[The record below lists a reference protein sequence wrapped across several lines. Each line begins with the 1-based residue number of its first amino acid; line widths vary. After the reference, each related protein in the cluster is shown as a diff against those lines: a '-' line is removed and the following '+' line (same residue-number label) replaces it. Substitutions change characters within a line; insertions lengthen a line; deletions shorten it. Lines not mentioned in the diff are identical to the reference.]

1 MSGEILINITPSET
15 RVARVDNGVLQEIS
29 IERAQKRG
37 LVGNIYKGKVVRV
50 MPGMQAAFID
60 IGRDKAGFIHI
71 NDLRPRAGETVD
83 RWASGERDIRELLR
97 EGDMLAVQALKD
109 PIGTKGPRLTT
120 FLSVSSRLLVFMP
133 KTDHIGISQRI
144 EDEAERERLRQDL
157 ELAIAEHEVC
167 EEPSGYII
175 RTVAEGATREEL
187 SAEVAFLHRLWAYV
201 KDKIAS
207 SEAVGCLY
215 EDLPLTLRTLRDL
228 NPEGIDRIRVDSDE
242 VFELFGRFTTYFN
255 SEVRDLIERYRGER
269 PLFSLYGV
277 EEEISRALERRV
289 DLKSGGYLV
298 IDQNEAMT
306 TIDVNTGS
314 YTGRHNL
321 EQTIFKT
328 NVEAAGAI
336 ARQIRLRNLGG
347 IIILDFIDMQDP
359 EHRRQVLR
367 ALENALANDRAK
379 LTISGVS
386 QLGLVEMTRK
396 RTHENLQQQLC
407 EPCGVC
413 NGRGYMKS
421 PETVTFE
428 IFREILR
435 EARTFEC
442 EKIRVMAAHSVID
455 RLLSEN
461 STDVADLEAFIKRP
475 IEFRVESVYSQE
487 QFDIVPL

>member
-83 RWASGERDIRELLR
+83 RWASGERDIRDLLR
-97 EGDMLAVQALKD
+97 EGDLLAVQALKD

-157 ELAIAEHEVC
+157 ELAIAGHEVC

-242 VFELFGRFTTYFN
+242 VFDLFGRFTTYFN

-455 RLLSEN
+455 RLLAEN

>member
-97 EGDMLAVQALKD
+97 EGDLLAVQALKD

-144 EDEAERERLRQDL
+144 EDEAERERLRQAL
-157 ELAIAEHEVC
+157 ELAVAGQEVC

-242 VFELFGRFTTYFN
+242 VFDLLGRFTAYFN

-367 ALENALANDRAK
+367 ALENALATDRAK

-442 EKIRVMAAHSVID
+442 QKIRVMAAHSVID

-475 IEFRVESVYSQE
+475 IEFRVESLYSQE

>member
-29 IERAQKRG
+29 IERAQKSG

-83 RWASGERDIRELLR
+83 RWASGERDIRDLLR
-97 EGDMLAVQALKD
+97 EGDVLAVQALKD

-157 ELAIAEHEVC
+157 ELAIAGHEVC

-228 NPEGIDRIRVDSDE
+228 NPEGIDRNRVDSDE
-242 VFELFGRFTTYFN
+242 VFDLLGRFTAYFN

-455 RLLSEN
+455 RLLAEN

>member
-15 RVARVDNGVLQEIS
+15 RVARVDNGVLQEVS

-144 EDEAERERLRQDL
+144 EDEAERERLRQEL
-157 ELAIAEHEVC
+157 ELAVAAQEVC

-175 RTVAEGATREEL
+175 RTVAEGASREEL

-228 NPEGIDRIRVDSDE
+228 NPEGIDRIRVDSDD
-242 VFELFGRFTTYFN
+242 VFDLLGRFTAYFN

-277 EEEISRALERRV
+277 EDEISRALERRV

-367 ALENALANDRAK
+367 ALENALAADRAK

-396 RTHENLQQQLC
+396 RTHENLLQQLC
-407 EPCGVC
+407 EPCAVC

-421 PETVTFE
+421 AETVTFE

-455 RLLSEN
+455 RLLAEN

-475 IEFRVESVYSQE
+475 IEFRVESLYSQE

>member
-83 RWASGERDIRELLR
+83 RWASGERDIRDLLR
-97 EGDMLAVQALKD
+97 EGDVLAVQALKD

-157 ELAIAEHEVC
+157 ELAIAGHEVC

-242 VFELFGRFTTYFN
+242 VFDLFGRFTAYFN

-455 RLLSEN
+455 RLLAEN

>member
-15 RVARVDNGVLQEIS
+15 RVARVDNGVLQEVS

-50 MPGMQAAFID
+50 LPGMQAAFID

-71 NDLRPRAGETVD
+71 NDLRPRGEETVD

-97 EGDMLAVQALKD
+97 EGDLLAVQVLKD

-120 FLSVSSRLLVFMP
+120 FLSVSSRYLVFMP

-144 EDEAERERLRQDL
+144 EDETERERLRREL
-157 ELAIAEHEVC
+157 EAAIASEEVV

-175 RTVAEGATREEL
+175 RTVAEGVTSEEL
-187 SAEVAFLHRLWAYV
+187 RAEVAFLHRLWAYV

-207 SEAVGCLY
+207 ADAIGCLY

-242 VFELFGRFTTYFN
+242 VFDLFGRFTAYFN

-277 EEEISRALERRV
+277 EDEISRALERRV

-367 ALENALANDRAK
+367 ALENALATDRAK

-386 QLGLVEMTRK
+386 QLGLVELTRK
-396 RTHENLQQQLC
+396 RTHENLLQQLC

-413 NGRGYMKS
+413 KGRGHLKS
-421 PETVTFE
+421 AETVTFE

-442 EKIRVMAAHSVID
+442 ERIRVLAAHSVID

-475 IEFRVESVYSQE
+475 IEFRVESLYSQE

>member
-83 RWASGERDIRELLR
+83 RWASGERDIRELLH
-97 EGDMLAVQALKD
+97 EGDLLAVQVLKD

-144 EDEAERERLRQDL
+144 EDEAERERLRQAL
-157 ELAIAEHEVC
+157 ELAIAGQEVC

-207 SEAVGCLY
+207 SETVGCLY

-242 VFELFGRFTTYFN
+242 VFDLLGRFTAYFN

-367 ALENALANDRAK
+367 ALENALATDRAK

-442 EKIRVMAAHSVID
+442 QKIRVMAAHSVID

-475 IEFRVESVYSQE
+475 IEFRVESLYSQE

>member
-1 MSGEILINITPSET
+1 MTTEVLINITPSET

-50 MPGMQAAFID
+50 LPGMQAAFID

-71 NDLRPRAGETVD
+71 NDLRPRGEETVD
-83 RWASGERDIRELLR
+83 RWASGERDIRDLLR
-97 EGDMLAVQALKD
+97 EGELLAVQVLKD

-120 FLSVSSRLLVFMP
+120 FLSVSSRYLVFMP
-133 KTDHIGISQRI
+133 KTDHIGVSQRI
-144 EDEAERERLRQDL
+144 EDEAERERLRR
-157 ELAIAEHEVC
+157 ELLAAIATHEVV
-167 EEPSGYII
+167 EAPSGYII
-175 RTVAEGATREEL
+175 RTLAEGIGCEEM
-187 SAEVAFLHRLWAYV
+187 SAEIAFLHRLWAYI

-207 SEAVGCLY
+207 SSEIGRLY

-228 NPEGIDRIRVDSDE
+228 DPSAIDRIRVDSEE
-242 VFELFGRFTTYFN
+242 VFDLLHRFTEYF
-255 SEVRDLIERYRGER
+255 SSDIHGLIDMYQGER

-277 EEEISRALERRV
+277 EDEISRALERRV

-298 IDQNEAMT
+298 FDQNEAMT

-328 NVEAAGAI
+328 NVEAANAI
-336 ARQIRLRNLGG
+336 ARQIRLRNIGG
-347 IIILDFIDMQDP
+347 IIIVDFIDMQDP

-367 ALENALANDRAK
+367 AFENALAGDRAK

-386 QLGLVEMTRK
+386 QLGLVELTRK
-396 RTHENLQQQLC
+396 RTSESLQQQLC

-413 NGRGYMKS
+413 KGRGYLKS
-421 PETVTFE
+421 AETVTFE

-435 EARTFEC
+435 EARTYEC
-442 EKIRVMAAHSVID
+442 DKILVMACHAVVD
-455 RLLSEN
+455 RLLAEN
-461 STDVADLEAFIKRP
+461 ATDVADLEAFIRRP
-475 IEFRVESVYSQE
+475 IEFRVENLYSQE

>member
-83 RWASGERDIRELLR
+83 RWASGERDIRDLLR
-97 EGDMLAVQALKD
+97 EGDLLAVQALKD

-157 ELAIAEHEVC
+157 ELAIAGHEVC
-167 EEPSGYII
+167 EDPSGYII

-242 VFELFGRFTTYFN
+242 VFDLFGRFTTYFN

-455 RLLSEN
+455 RLLAEN

>member
-15 RVARVDNGVLQEIS
+15 RVARVDNGVLQEVS

-144 EDEAERERLRQDL
+144 EDEAERERLRQEL
-157 ELAIAEHEVC
+157 ELAVAALEVC

-175 RTVAEGATREEL
+175 RTVAEGASREEL

-228 NPEGIDRIRVDSDE
+228 NPEGIDRIRVDSDD
-242 VFELFGRFTTYFN
+242 VFDLLGRFTAYFN

-277 EEEISRALERRV
+277 EDEISRALERRV
-289 DLKSGGYLV
+289 DLKSGGYLI

-367 ALENALANDRAK
+367 ALENALAADRAK

-396 RTHENLQQQLC
+396 RTHENLLQQLC

-413 NGRGYMKS
+413 NGRGHMKS
-421 PETVTFE
+421 AETVTFE

-455 RLLSEN
+455 RLLAEN

-475 IEFRVESVYSQE
+475 IEFRVESLYSQE